1 MRFEKN
7 VDAMIDDSSPTNVEC
22 VESKMAEEA
31 ASLPGP
37 YGYLMVHFKEDPNRY
52 AERIYFDL
60 TDGDDPT
67 HWLPLNGGEPVLT
80 SSIGTTG
87 VRDPHIIHN
96 PETGTYYIIATDLRV
111 FGGKLEDGSNW
122 YDWSH
127 HGSTN
132 LIVWESDDLLHWRGP
147 RTLDVSRPRHYA
159 VEGEYN
165 HGCPDGFGG
174 EGGVDRNGV
183 DGRNGDEGVRSDED
197 GYGNGDADITASN
210 RLELG
215 MAWACECLWV
225 PDYYPENHV
234 GGRGAFVM
242 YWSSKVFAPD
252 DTEHRDAAV
261 HDTVLWG
268 ATTDFTQ
275 RTFEFGGRFIDTGG
289 DSIDT
294 TMIQRTQAD
303 GSQRTYRITKDNTFG
318 RGIWMDA
325 TDAKRWWRPGTAW
338 RTIQTNIGDNYDA
351 GNGEEGPAVFADH
364 TADVNRWYLLVD
376 VIPSTGYRPMVS
388 DDLEQGWK
396 PLDAADFSLSAH
408 TKHGGVLSL
417 DRSAYERLRRADW
430 S

>member
-1 MRFEKN
+1 MTEDTA
-7 VDAMIDDSSPTNVEC
+7 VLGD
-22 VESKMAEEA
+22 
-31 ASLPGP
+31 P
-37 YGYLMVHFKEDPNRY
+37 YGYLLVHFREDPDGY

-60 TDGDDPT
+60 SRGDDPT
-67 HWLPLNGGEPVLT
+67 HWIPLNGGEPILT
-80 SSIGTTG
+80 SGIGTTG
-87 VRDPHIIHN
+87 VRDPHVIRN
-96 PETGTYYIIATDLRV
+96 PETSKYYIIATDLRV
-111 FGGKLEDGSNW
+111 FGGRPEDGANW

-127 HGSTN
+127 HGSTS
-132 LIVWESDDLLHWRGP
+132 LIIWESDDLVHWRGP
-147 RTLDVSRPRHYA
+147 RPLDVSRPLHYA
-159 VEGEYN
+159 AEGEYGR
-165 HGCPDGFGG
+165 GCFGGNGSVDADDRRDDDNVGFG
-174 EGGVDRNGV
+174 ENGDGIDGSDANV
-183 DGRNGDEGVRSDED
+183 RESAGRNGNGRKSADVATSDC
-197 GYGNGDADITASN
+197 
-210 RLELG
+210 LELG

-225 PDYYPENHV
+225 PDYYPETHA

-242 YWSSKVFAPD
+242 YWSSKIFGPD
-252 DTEHRDAAV
+252 DPEHRAEDV

-275 RTFEFGGRFIDTGG
+275 DTFEFGGRFIDTGG

-294 TMIQRTQAD
+294 TMIQRVQPN
-303 GSQRTYRITKDNTFG
+303 GGLRTYRITKDNTFG

-325 TDAKRWWRPGTAW
+325 TDARRWWRPGTAW

-364 TADVNRWYLLVD
+364 TLGSDRWYLLVD

-417 DRSAYERLRRADW
+417 DRSAYERLRAALWR
-430 S
+430 